1 MRRVYVF
8 LAHAFGQRYELPIP
22 LVLFV
27 VGGAAVVLASFLV
40 IAPQK
45 VGAED
50 GAAPPDRVAVRGW
63 HPAWGTGS
71 LIVLL
76 ALITAGVW
84 GSQGVA
90 ENIVPTTF
98 WLLVWIA
105 VPLSCGL
112 IGDWTRPVNP
122 FAFLAGLTDR
132 PGLRRAVLGGE
143 APVSWPSWLGWWP
156 AVALFFVV
164 ACGELVFNLTATVPA
179 NTALGLLGY
188 AVLCAVGGLLFGPA
202 WLEHGEVFTVL
213 FDTWGRLGWFRFG
226 APGRRGFAGGLDVPF
241 ATTPSRIVFVLMLL
255 VSVNFDGLL
264 ATPGWNRLERQLPGQ
279 LGVHR
284 GTLEIWRTGAFVLLA
299 LVVAGVF
306 GWFALAAG
314 RAGGRDRDFRTA
326 LAGLLPSLLPIAFG
340 YLLAHNLQ
348 YLLVNGQLMLPLLGD
363 PVGLDSWPIHLPYPF
378 NDTYEPTI
386 HLAPSALYWYVSL
399 VVIIVVHVIA
409 VVLAHR
415 HLGRRGS
422 TERAARVSEYPWLAA
437 MVAYTMLSLWLLA
450 QPLVKEKP
458 SGNEEAARPAASA
471 SVGVARWWRLPVVGS
486 AGG

>member
-1 MRRVYVF
+1 MF

-22 LVLFV
+22 LLLFV
-27 VGGAAVVLASFLV
+27 IGGAVVVLASFLV
-40 IAPQK
+40 IAPRR
-45 VGAED
+45 VIAED
-50 GAAPPDRVAVRGW
+50 GAAPQDRVTVRGL
-63 HPAWGTGS
+63 HPGWGTAS
-71 LIVLL
+71 LILLVLL
-76 ALITAGVW
+76 IIAGMW
-84 GSQGVA
+84 GIQEVA
-90 ENIVPTTF
+90 VNILPTTF

-112 IGDWTRPVNP
+112 IGDWTQPVNP
-122 FAFLAGLTDR
+122 FAFLAKLTGR
-132 PGLRRAVLGGE
+132 PGLRRAVLGSVE
-143 APVSWPSWLGWWP
+143 PVAWPARLGWWP
-156 AVALFFVV
+156 AVVLFFVI

-179 NTALGLLGY
+179 NTALMLLGY
-188 AVLCAVGGLLFGPA
+188 AVLSAVGGLLFGPA
-202 WLEHGEVFTVL
+202 WLNHGEVFTVL

-241 ATTPSRIVFVLMLL
+241 ATRPSRIMFVLMLL

-264 ATPGWNRLERQLPGQ
+264 ATPGWSRLERQLPGR

-284 GTLEIWRTGAFVLLA
+284 DALETWRTGAFVLLA
-299 LVVAGVF
+299 LLVAGVF

-340 YLLAHNLQ
+340 YLLAHNLE
-348 YLLVNGQLMLPLLGD
+348 YLLVNGQLMFPLLGN

-378 NDTYEPTI
+378 NDGYEPKI
-386 HLAPSALYWYVSL
+386 HIAPSALYWYVSL
-399 VVIIVVHVIA
+399 TVIVVVHVIA
-409 VVLAHR
+409 VLLAHR
-415 HLGRRGS
+415 HLGRRGT

-458 SGNEEAARPAASA
+458 SGEEAGRPASSA
-471 SVGVARWWRLPVVGS
+471 PMDPVARWR
-486 AGG
+486 